1 MSALEEEID
10 VHLYQNKGGRKD
22 GAECYTVEARVLS
35 MWRREDTILNS
46 LLFNCTIYMT
56 EK

>member
-10 VHLYQNKGGRKD
+10 VHFTRTRKD